1 MRRLTGFI
9 KSASET
15 TRHSLKV
22 GISVKWHQAR
32 PVLSDLFGRCRVRIL
47 TFTTLYPNL
56 LQPQH
61 GIFVETRLRK
71 LVASGVVGTR
81 VVAPCPWFPFASARF
96 GRYAVFARMPSE
108 ETRHGLHVEHPR
120 YPVFPRV
127 GMSAAPLALCAAV
140 LPLLRRQ
147 IRDGRDFDLIDAH
160 YFYPDGVAAVLLGRA
175 LDRPVIVTARGSDLN
190 IIAQHAVPRSWIRWA
205 ARHADGLVAV
215 SGGLKRR
222 LVELGVGADR
232 VRVLRNGVDL
242 ALFHP
247 RDREAARASLGFT
260 RPTLLA
266 VGNLVALKQHW
277 LMVEALTHL
286 PEVELVIVGEG
297 PERANIENLARERKV
312 ADRVRLLGRVPQDR
326 LPEIYSAADLLL
338 LVSTH
343 EGWPNVLLESMACG
357 TAVVVSPMDGIA
369 DIVATAE
376 AGRIL
381 ADITPSGL
389 ALVIRELLAAPP
401 SRAATRLYAEQFD
414 WQSTTDG
421 QIALFHE
428 ILGRRSKV
436 PPAPMHAA

>member
-1 MRRLTGFI
+1 
-9 KSASET
+9 
-15 TRHSLKV
+15 
-22 GISVKWHQAR
+22 
-32 PVLSDLFGRCRVRIL
+32 VRIL

-71 LVASGVVGTR
+71 LVASGVVTAR

-96 GRYAVFARMPSE
+96 GRYAAFARMPSE
-108 ETRHGLHVEHPR
+108 ETRHGLHVDHPR
-120 YPVFPRV
+120 YPVIPRV

-140 LPLLRRQ
+140 LPFLRRQ
-147 IRDGRDFDLIDAH
+147 IRDGCDFELIDAH

-175 LDRPVIVTARGSDLN
+175 LDRPVSVTARGSDLN
-190 IIAQHAVPRSWIRWA
+190 IIAQHVVPRRWIRWA
-205 ARHADGLVAV
+205 AQNADGLVAV

-222 LVELGVGADR
+222 LVELGIGAHR

-242 ALFHP
+242 ALFRPH
-247 RDREAARASLGFT
+247 DREAPRASLGLT
-260 RPTLLA
+260 RLSLLA
-266 VGNLVALKQHW
+266 VGNLVGLKRHW

-297 PERANIENLARERKV
+297 PERASIEKLARERKV
-312 ADRVRLLGRVPQDR
+312 ADRLRLLGRVQQDR

-338 LVSTH
+338 LISTH

-357 TAVVVSPMDGIA
+357 TPVVVSPMDGIA
-369 DIVATAE
+369 DIVGASE

-381 ADITPSGL
+381 ADDTPSGL
-389 ALVIRELLAAPP
+389 ASAVRKLLTAPP
-401 SRAATRLYAEQFD
+401 PRAATRLYAEQFD
-414 WQSTTDG
+414 WQSTTEG

-428 ILGRRSKV
+428 IVERRSKARA
-436 PPAPMHAA
+436 APLQAG